1 MFGATFGIR
10 DKSLFHNKFND
21 LSNTASDLVRI
32 SAHWVSGYPKK
43 MLDNEKHRNNTNL
56 GIDNSRKMVVSS
68 LKFLLSLNS
77 TLKNVI
83 EEMSSAKKI
92 NVHIVK
98 LFEE

>member
-1 MFGATFGIR
+1 
-10 DKSLFHNKFND
+10 
-21 LSNTASDLVRI
+21 
-32 SAHWVSGYPKK
+32 
-43 MLDNEKHRNNTNL
+43 
-56 GIDNSRKMVVSS
+56 MVVSS